1 MEVKTRYLI
10 FVCFLIVSC
19 NPEYIPPENINSDNN
34 NIISPTR
41 DPDGRVGEL
50 EATFLSSKN
59 KFTFSESSII
69 SETFTVSY
77 VSTAQNFDVFKWVFE
92 GGYTSGAGSST
103 TSSGSTI
110 IEGNINDPDTSSQ
123 IGVLVEYRDGFGR
136 YDVTHAVANSASFDI
151 NTKSDYVT
159 YEYLDDL
166 EVQNSLN
173 PNGWIN
179 NSGLWFSPS
188 DISTVTFS
196 ACENSIVGFY
206 DNDDFT
212 QTDPIDIS
220 KEFLNFGTS
229 KKNLV
234 FEYKIDFIVLPT
246 LSNNLKRI
254 SLGYSPNL
262 SSTSSITI
270 EDGELWS
277 NSSNESTEFRQVV
290 IPLPLISNFNLSFTK
305 YPSIINA
312 NGRQAYPF
320 NICLRN
326 IKIVPSE

>member
-1 MEVKTRYLI
+1 MVIKIKSLSLSLLI
-10 FVCFLIVSC
+10 FLGCT
-19 NPEYIPPENINSDNN
+19 PEYVPTLDSSSEQSE
-34 NIISPTR
+34 IISPTG
-41 DPDGRVGEL
+41 DPEGRVGEL

-59 KFTFSESSII
+59 KFTFSESSM
-69 SETFTVSY
+69 SSNTFSVSY
-77 VSTAQNFDVFKWVFE
+77 VSTAQNFDVFKWIFE
-92 GGYTSGAGSST
+92 GGYTSTGSTT
-103 TSSGSTI
+103 TSSGTTI
-110 IEGNINDPDTSSQ
+110 VEGNINDPNTSSQ
-123 IGVLVEYRDGFGR
+123 VGVLVEYRDGFGR

-166 EVQNSLN
+166 KVQNSSN

-179 NSGLWFSPS
+179 TSGLWYSPS
-188 DISTVTFS
+188 DISTATFS
-196 ACENSIVGFY
+196 VCENSIVGFY

-212 QTDPIDIS
+212 ITDPIDIS
-220 KEFLNFGTS
+220 KEFSNFGTT

-234 FEYKIDFIVLPT
+234 FEYKIDFIVLPVI
-246 LSNNLKRI
+246 SSNLKRI
-254 SLGYSPNL
+254 SLGYTPNL
-262 SSTSSITI
+262 SSTTSISI
-270 EDGELWS
+270 EAGELWS

-305 YPSIINA
+305 YPSTINA

>member
-1 MEVKTRYLI
+1 MKTRFLTFI
-10 FVCFLIVSC
+10 FVIIVSC
-19 NPEYIPPENINSDNN
+19 SPEYLPPVDVNSDRNN
-34 NIISPTR
+34 VISPTG

-59 KFTFSESSII
+59 KFTFSKSSMI
-69 SETFTVSY
+69 SDTFSVSY
-77 VSTAQNFDVFKWVFE
+77 VSTAQNFDIFKWVFE
-92 GGYTSGAGSST
+92 GGYTSGSGSST
-103 TSSGSTI
+103 TSSGTTT

-123 IGVLVEYRDGFGR
+123 IGVLVEYRDGFGK
-136 YDVTHAVANSASFDI
+136 YDVIHAVANSASFDI

-166 EVQNSLN
+166 EVQNPLN
-173 PNGWIN
+173 PDGWIN

-220 KEFLNFGTS
+220 KEFSNFGTS

-270 EDGELWS
+270 EAGELWS
-277 NSSNESTEFRQVV
+277 NSSNESTEFRQVI
-290 IPLPLISNFNLSFTK
+290 IPLPLISDFNLSFTK
-305 YPSIINA
+305 YPSLINS

-320 NICLRN
+320 NVCIRN

>member
-1 MEVKTRYLI
+1 VPTLDTSSEQ
-10 FVCFLIVSC
+10 S
-19 NPEYIPPENINSDNN
+19 E
-34 NIISPTR
+34 IISPTG
-41 DPDGRVGEL
+41 DPEGRVGEL

-59 KFTFSESSII
+59 KFTFSESSM
-69 SETFTVSY
+69 SSNTFSVSY
-77 VSTAQNFDVFKWVFE
+77 VSTAQNFDVFKWIFE
-92 GGYTSGAGSST
+92 GGYTSTGSST
-103 TSSGSTI
+103 TSSGTTI
-110 IEGNINDPDTSSQ
+110 VEGNINDPNTSSQ
-123 IGVLVEYRDGFGR
+123 VGVLVEYRDGFGR

-166 EVQNSLN
+166 KVQNSSN

-179 NSGLWFSPS
+179 TSGLWYSPS
-188 DISTVTFS
+188 DMSTATFS
-196 ACENSIVGFY
+196 VCENSIVGFY

-212 QTDPIDIS
+212 ITDPIDIS
-220 KEFLNFGTS
+220 KEFSNFGTT

-234 FEYKIDFIVLPT
+234 FEYKIDFIVLPVI
-246 LSNNLKRI
+246 SNNLKRI
-254 SLGYSPNL
+254 SLGYTPNL
-262 SSTSSITI
+262 SSTTSISL
-270 EDGELWS
+270 EAGELWS

>member
-1 MEVKTRYLI
+1 MHFLI
-10 FVCFLIVSC
+10 FIGCT
-19 NPEYIPPENINSDNN
+19 PEYVPTLDSSADQSG
-34 NIISPTR
+34 IISPTG

-50 EATFLSSKN
+50 EATFLSSEN
-59 KFTFSESSII
+59 NFTFSESSM
-69 SETFTVSY
+69 SSDTFSVSY
-77 VSTAQNFDVFKWVFE
+77 VSTAQNFDIFKWVFE
-92 GGYTSGAGSST
+92 GGYVSSSGSST
-103 TSSGSTI
+103 TSSGTTI
-110 IEGNINDPDTSSQ
+110 VEGNINDPSTSSQ

-173 PNGWIN
+173 PDGWIN

-220 KEFLNFGTS
+220 KEFSNFGTS

-262 SSTSSITI
+262 SSASSITI

-277 NSSNESTEFRQVV
+277 NSSNESTEFRQVI
-290 IPLPLISNFNLSFTK
+290 IPLPLISDFNLSFTK
-305 YPSIINA
+305 YPSLINS

-320 NICLRN
+320 NVCIRN

>member
-1 MEVKTRYLI
+1 MI
-10 FVCFLIVSC
+10 FLGCT
-19 NPEYIPPENINSDNN
+19 PEYVPTLDSSSEQSE
-34 NIISPTR
+34 IISPTG
-41 DPDGRVGEL
+41 DPEGRVGEL

-59 KFTFSESSII
+59 KFTFSESSM
-69 SETFTVSY
+69 SSNTFSVSY
-77 VSTAQNFDVFKWVFE
+77 VSTAQNFDVFKWIFE
-92 GGYTSGAGSST
+92 GGYTSTGSTT
-103 TSSGSTI
+103 TSSGTTI
-110 IEGNINDPDTSSQ
+110 VEGNINDPNTSSQ
-123 IGVLVEYRDGFGR
+123 VGVLVEYRDGFGR

-166 EVQNSLN
+166 KVQNSSN

-179 NSGLWFSPS
+179 TSGLWYSPS
-188 DISTVTFS
+188 DISTATFS
-196 ACENSIVGFY
+196 VCENSIVGFY

-212 QTDPIDIS
+212 ITDPIDIS
-220 KEFLNFGTS
+220 KEFSNFGTT

-234 FEYKIDFIVLPT
+234 FEYKIDFIVLPVI
-246 LSNNLKRI
+246 SSNLKRI
-254 SLGYSPNL
+254 SLGYTPNL
-262 SSTSSITI
+262 SSTTSISI
-270 EDGELWS
+270 EAGELWS

-305 YPSIINA
+305 YPSTINA

>member
-1 MEVKTRYLI
+1 MIFLI
-10 FVCFLIVSC
+10 FIGCT
-19 NPEYIPPENINSDNN
+19 PEYVPTLDSSSEQSG
-34 NIISPTR
+34 IISPTG

-59 KFTFSESSII
+59 KFTFSETSISSD
-69 SETFTVSY
+69 TFSVSY
-77 VSTAQNFDVFKWVFE
+77 VSTAQNFDVFKWIFE
-92 GGYTSGAGSST
+92 GGYVSSSSSST
-103 TSSGSTI
+103 TSSGTTI
-110 IEGNINDPDTSSQ
+110 VEGNINDPSTSSQ
-123 IGVLVEYRDGFGR
+123 IGILVEYRDGFGR

-151 NTKSDYVT
+151 NNKSDYVT
-159 YEYLDDL
+159 YEYLDNL
-166 EVQNSLN
+166 KVQNSSN

-179 NSGLWFSPS
+179 TSGLWYSPS
-188 DISTVTFS
+188 DTSTATFS

-212 QTDPIDIS
+212 LIEPIDIS
-220 KEFLNFGTS
+220 KEFSNFGTS

-254 SLGYSPNL
+254 SLGYTPNI

-277 NSSNESTEFRQVV
+277 SSTNESTEFRQVI

-305 YPSIINA
+305 YPSVINA
-312 NGRQAYPF
+312 DGRQAYPF
-320 NICLRN
+320 NVCLRN

>member
-1 MEVKTRYLI
+1 MI
-10 FVCFLIVSC
+10 FVIFFGCT
-19 NPEYIPPENINSDNN
+19 PEYVPTLDSSSEQSG
-34 NIISPTR
+34 IISPTG

-69 SETFTVSY
+69 SETFSVSY
-77 VSTAQNFDVFKWVFE
+77 VSTAQNFDIFKWVFE

-151 NTKSDYVT
+151 NIVSDYVT

-166 EVQNSLN
+166 EVKNSLN

-179 NSGLWFSPS
+179 NSGLWYSPS
-188 DISTVTFS
+188 DIATITFS
-196 ACENSIVGFY
+196 TCENSIVGFY

-212 QTDPIDIS
+212 QTEPIDIS
-220 KEFLNFGTS
+220 KEFSNFGTS

-254 SLGYSPNL
+254 SLGYTPNL

-270 EDGELWS
+270 EAGELWS
-277 NSSNESTEFRQVV
+277 NSSNESTEFRQVI
-290 IPLPLISNFNLSFTK
+290 IPLPLISDFNLSFTK
-305 YPSIINA
+305 YPSAIDS
-312 NGRQAYPF
+312 NGRQAHPF
-320 NICLRN
+320 NVCIRN
-326 IKIVPSE
+326 LKIIPSE

>member
-1 MEVKTRYLI
+1 MI
-10 FVCFLIVSC
+10 FLVFIGCT
-19 NPEYIPPENINSDNN
+19 PEYVTTLDPNSEQSG
-34 NIISPTR
+34 IISPTG

-59 KFTFSESSII
+59 KFTFSESSL
-69 SETFTVSY
+69 SSDTFNISY
-77 VSTAQNFDVFKWVFE
+77 VSTAQNFDVYKWIFE
-92 GGYTSGAGSST
+92 GGYVSSSGSST
-103 TSSGSTI
+103 TSSGTTI
-110 IEGNINDPDTSSQ
+110 VEGNINDPSTSSQ
-123 IGVLVEYRDGFGR
+123 IGILVEYRDGFGR

-159 YEYLDDL
+159 YEYLDNL
-166 EVQNSLN
+166 KVQTSSN

-179 NSGLWFSPS
+179 TSGLWYSPS
-188 DISTVTFS
+188 DISTATFS
-196 ACENSIVGFY
+196 VCENSIVGFY

-212 QTDPIDIS
+212 LIEPIDIS
-220 KEFLNFGTS
+220 KEFSNFGTS

-254 SLGYSPNL
+254 SLGYTPNI

-270 EDGELWS
+270 EAGELWS
-277 NSSNESTEFRQVV
+277 NSSNESTEFRQVI
-290 IPLPLISNFNLSFTK
+290 IPLPLISDFNLSFTK
-305 YPSIINA
+305 YPSIINS

-320 NICLRN
+320 NVCIRN
-326 IKIVPSE
+326 IKIIPSE